1 MRLAQAIRQ
10 PALLRS
16 EAVLLPALPTE
27 NVRAALSQVRSKDK
41 NLRIDDST
49 FRPVEPAVA
58 VSVRTGR
65 QVPTPSNAAGTMV
78 GRGILQQVGAP
89 YGNNVP
95 NIHQNVFYRG
105 SNSALV
111 GPTQKH
117 SVMMG
122 SGTASNTDTAGV

>member
-27 NVRAALSQVRSKDK
+27 NVRAALSQVRSKEK
-41 NLRIDDST
+41 NLRIDDTS
-49 FRPVEPAVA
+49 FRPVEPVMA

-65 QVPTPSNAAGTMV
+65 QVPTPSNATGSMV

-105 SNSALV
+105 SNSALA
-111 GPTQKH
+111 GPVQKH

-122 SGTASNTDTAGV
+122 TSGANSTDAEGV

>member
-41 NLRIDDST
+41 NLRIDDAS

-89 YGNNVP
+89 YGSTVP
-95 NIHQNVFYRG
+95 NVHQNVFYRG
-105 SNSALV
+105 SYSALA
-111 GPTQKH
+111 GPAQKH
-117 SVMMG
+117 SVIMEADSPQRM
-122 SGTASNTDTAGV
+122 DTIGV

>member
-41 NLRIDDST
+41 NIQVDPTS

-58 VSVRTGR
+58 VSVRVGR
-65 QVPTPSNAAGTMV
+65 QMPELQPTGSMAG
-78 GRGILQQVGAP
+78 RAILRQVGAP
-89 YGNNVP
+89 YGNTAP
-95 NIHQNVFYRG
+95 NIRQNVHFSGAYMNAVPTSRQ
-105 SNSALV
+105 ALA
-111 GPTQKH
+111 TAAAA
-117 SVMMG
+117 
-122 SGTASNTDTAGV
+122 GTGVVPV

>member
-41 NLRIDDST
+41 NLRIDDSS
-49 FRPVEPAVA
+49 FRPVEPVMA

-65 QVPTPSNAAGTMV
+65 QVPTPSNATGTMV

-89 YGNNVP
+89 YGSTVP
-95 NIHQNVFYRG
+95 SVHQNVHYKG
-105 SNSALV
+105 SHSALA
-111 GPTQKH
+111 GPTQRH
-117 SVMMG
+117 SVVMG
-122 SGTASNTDTAGV
+122 TGDAQGTDTVGV

>member
-41 NLRIDDST
+41 NIQVDQAS

-58 VSVRTGR
+58 VSVRAGR
-65 QVPTPSNAAGTMV
+65 QLPEMHNTGSMAGRAV
-78 GRGILQQVGAP
+78 LQQVGAP
-89 YGNNVP
+89 FGNAVP
-95 NIHQNVFYRG
+95 TIKQNVHFSGPYMNTVPMQRPV
-105 SNSALV
+105 SAM
-111 GPTQKH
+111 GIGTDIR
-117 SVMMG
+117 SV
-122 SGTASNTDTAGV
+122 

>member
-41 NLRIDDST
+41 NLRIDDSS

-58 VSVRTGR
+58 VSVRTAR
-65 QVPTPSNAAGTMV
+65 QTPTPSNAAGTMV

-89 YGNNVP
+89 YGSNVP
-95 NIHQNVFYRG
+95 NIHQSVYYKG
-105 SNSALV
+105 SYALNA
-111 GPTQKH
+111 GPAQKH

-122 SGTASNTDTAGV
+122 TGSAQNTDTVGV